1 MGELDISESGENR
14 LVQIRVV
21 NSITYS
27 QLLSR
32 SLSLSLT
39 LSLLSLSVPL
49 LATLNFFPYLAI
61 HGSRRE
67 KGEEAEE
74 EEMEGEEEKGRREVR

>member
-1 MGELDISESGENR
+1 MDISESGENR

-27 QLLSR
+27 QLSFALA
-32 SLSLSLT
+32 LSLFILT
-39 LSLLSLSVPL
+39 LSLLSLSVSL

-74 EEMEGEEEKGRREVR
+74 EEMEGEEEKGRKEVR